1 MQPVH
6 LDEKLFEE
14 DLTSDEQGEARIYY
28 LRERVI
34 FPYSKQNVSLPLSA
48 ETRNLEEG
56 IRLIAYPIRCLTDI
70 LMYRFR
76 TATLVEV
83 ISSEIKDNSCRVTLQ
98 GISRV
103 RVTRLHS
110 VTRASYRLLRD
121 QDVED
126 PGDSVDRL
134 RRKAQ
139 ELVFLINVEQS
150 DRLIAFL
157 NFLTH
162 PSRLTDF
169 ISHYFVNGYRQRYR
183 LLKDNDPRKRN
194 NLLMV
199 LLDRL
204 IRKIKKRKPDR

>member
-1 MQPVH
+1 MQPIH
-6 LDEKLFEE
+6 LDEEVLRE
-14 DLTSDEQGEARIYY
+14 DFTSDEQGEARVYY

-34 FPYSKQNVSLPLSA
+34 FPYSRQNVTLPLA
-48 ETRNLEEG
+48 PDTRNLEEG

-83 ISSEIKDNSCRVTLQ
+83 ISSEIKDDSCRVTLR

-103 RVTRLHS
+103 RITRLHS
-110 VTRASYRLLRD
+110 VTRASYRVQKD
-121 QDVED
+121 VYVED
-126 PGDSVDRL
+126 NFDSVDRL

-150 DRLIAFL
+150 DRLISFL
-157 NFLTH
+157 GFLTH

-169 ISHYFVNGYRQRYR
+169 IAHYFVNGYGRRYR
-183 LLKDNDPRKRN
+183 LLKTGDPLKRN
-194 NLLMV
+194 NQLLV
-199 LLDRL
+199 ILDRL
-204 IRKIKKRKPDR
+204 IRKIKKRRPEG